1 MGVINKDTGILVRVL
16 LKGKVVWGQ
25 NLKETQGVGEERASR
40 ETEAWSQR
48 WKRYRVILSNGI
60 QTRKDFLGGILTNN

>member
-25 NLKETQGVGEERASR
+25 NLKETQGVGEERA
-40 ETEAWSQR
+40 T
-48 WKRYRVILSNGI
+48 YGN
-60 QTRKDFLGGILTNN
+60 